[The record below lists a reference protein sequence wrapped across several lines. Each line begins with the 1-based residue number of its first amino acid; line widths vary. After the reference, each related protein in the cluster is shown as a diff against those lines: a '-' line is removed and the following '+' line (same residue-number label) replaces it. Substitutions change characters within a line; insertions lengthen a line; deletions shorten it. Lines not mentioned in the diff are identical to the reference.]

1 MIIKEK
7 NYLALFAKS
16 FNWAGFFL
24 PKDTYEECS
33 KLYAFCR
40 VLDDLADANQDL
52 EIKKERFKELKEIF
66 KEIETLKNNDLQ
78 SWTFE
83 KKK

>member
-7 NYLALFAKS
+7 IILLFLQNLS
-16 FNWAGFFL
+16 IGLVFL

-52 EIKKERFKELKEIF
+52 EIKKK
-66 KEIETLKNNDLQ
+66 DLMIKRN
-78 SWTFE
+78 F
-83 KKK
+83 